1 MTDGEILL
9 KNADKIHTTKMGLER
24 IEKNL
29 SLNGADAIEYCKK
42 RISDKNCVVIRRGK
56 NYYCEIDNV
65 TITVNAHSF
74 TVITAHKAK
83 QF

>member
-24 IEKNL
+24 IGKNL

-42 RISDKNCVVIRRGK
+42 EFRIRTASLLDAAKI
-56 NYYCEIDNV
+56 
-65 TITVNAHSF
+65 TI
-74 TVITAHKAK
+74 AK
-83 QF
+83 STT